1 MHSEGTDSIDTNV
14 AAIFR
19 HDRLDFNR
27 IAAEWTRTKANK
39 SEEELLPGLN
49 EAEES
54 DGIPEEYKCPITKKL
69 MEDPVMSTAS
79 GITYEKAAI
88 MNYLNSN
95 GKEPDKTSIA
105 PFNLVPNQGLAEA
118 IQKFKLY
125 RK

>member
-1 MHSEGTDSIDTNV
+1 M
-14 AAIFR
+14 
-19 HDRLDFNR
+19 
-27 IAAEWTRTKANK
+27 
-39 SEEELLPGLN
+39 PGLN

-69 MEDPVMSTAS
+69 MEDPVISIAS

-88 MNYLNSN
+88 INYFNSN
-95 GKEPDKTSIA
+95 GKDPKGKEPNETSIA
-105 PFNLVPNQGLAEA
+105 PLSLIPNLNLAKT